1 MHQEKETY
9 IPAQIFLGAV
19 HGASRQE
26 ALNLKWDDIDFN
38 YDGKGIITLS
48 RSKTG
53 IVRTE
58 FLMPRTRQALLD
70 WKSHLDFV
78 RKRKRIFPVRE
89 EIVFCRLNGVPIKR
103 FDSAWNT
110 ICRIAGFDDLNH
122 HDLRHSFCDNLIL
135 SGSDLKEV
143 KEVIGHKDL
152 ASTDRYSHLTKLHKR
167 HTQEKL
173 AAHYAR
179 DEKV

>member
-1 MHQEKETY
+1 MSALT
-9 IPAQIFLGAV
+9 FLGAG

-26 ALNLKWDDIDFN
+26 ALNLKWHDIDFN
-38 YDGKGIITLS
+38 FDGKGIITLS
-48 RSKTG
+48 RSQTG

-58 FLMPRTRQALLD
+58 FPMPRTRQTLFD
-70 WKSHLDFV
+70 GKDHLDSV
-78 RKRKRIFPVRE
+78 RKRKRICPVRE
-89 EIVFCRLNGVPIKR
+89 EIVFCRLNGVRIKR

-110 ICRIAGFDDLNH
+110 ICQIAGFDDLNY
-122 HDLRHSFCDNLIL
+122 HDLRHRFCQNLIL

-143 KEVIGHKDL
+143 NEMIGHKDL
-152 ASTDRYSHLTKLHKR
+152 ASTDRYYHLTQLHKRHTHKR

-179 DEKV
+179 NEKV